1 MKIPVQT
8 AFILSVVVTMAIA
21 GCQKQIAA
29 ENRQQKEK
37 PEHSTAIEQGKKP
50 RYKKNVKRND
60 LIENG
65 VFIQIPGPNPIITPG
80 PDGAWDDGVTEA
92 ADAFKDVDTYY
103 FYYHAT
109 GAGKGYRLG
118 VASSTHPLGPFKKHG
133 DIAAAEV
140 PLTFPAAYNRILN
153 NVSPAAAVFTR
164 RQRR

>member
-1 MKIPVQT
+1 MDGPEPNRCGGQGKAEDIVRIGSEVFLIKTFGEVIRFERAIKMKRPVQ
-8 AFILSVVVTMAIA
+8 AVFILALVITMAIA
-21 GCQKQIAA
+21 GCEEQIAV
-29 ENRQQKEK
+29 ENRQIKEK
-37 PEHSTAIEQGKKP
+37 PEHAIGHGKKP
-50 RYKKNVKRND
+50 HHKKLVKRNA

-118 VASSTHPLGPFKKHG
+118 VASSTHP
-133 DIAAAEV
+133 
-140 PLTFPAAYNRILN
+140 
-153 NVSPAAAVFTR
+153 
-164 RQRR
+164 